1 MLIMSKLQKEPRRGS
16 GALTIAR
23 AEEAVVFSLLVTGGL
38 GGRKTGKGS
47 LTGEPAFMRQAFKAG
62 DCRLTLD
69 DGVALNI
76 AVVAYTDGGDTAYFE
91 LR

>member
-1 MLIMSKLQKEPRRGS
+1 MSKPKKEPRTGS
-16 GALTIAR
+16 GALKIAR
-23 AEEAVVFSLLVTGGL
+23 AEEAVVFSLLMTAGL
-38 GGRKTGKGS
+38 AGRKTGKGS
-47 LTGEPAFMRQAFKAG
+47 LTGEPEFMKQAFRAG